1 MNINSVHVSPK
12 AVTMTPGNPDSIT
25 HAFAAEDKKANEVL
39 EKVKAAIDGSGVSI
53 WLYSKC
59 TVNSLFLRKY
69 LILQFSI
76 KSHEYKIA
84 NTMHFKLPEK
94 EKKRDFKTSEGSF
107 SRLYAESDINS

>member
-84 NTMHFKLPEK
+84 NTILNCP
-94 EKKRDFKTSEGSF
+94 KKKKSAILKPARVPSRDFT
-107 SRLYAESDINS
+107 RNPI

>member
-53 WLYSKC
+53 WLY
-59 TVNSLFLRKY
+59 
-69 LILQFSI
+69 
-76 KSHEYKIA
+76 
-84 NTMHFKLPEK
+84 
-94 EKKRDFKTSEGSF
+94 
-107 SRLYAESDINS
+107 